1 MENAMAENKTA
12 VFGIFAARSSCE
24 RAANELISA
33 GFSPADFSV
42 LPPEPIAGAADAGAD
57 SSTRPDATIA
67 ASPGASLAATLASL
81 GISASEATICEAR
94 VREGGVLFCVY
105 CDSAGQIE
113 AAKGIL
119 TRNGAK
125 EIDEASEARI
135 AKKEREAE
143 KAAGAE

>member
-1 MENAMAENKTA
+1 MAENKTA
-12 VFGIFAARSSCE
+12 VFGIFAARDNCE

-42 LPPEPIAGAADAGAD
+42 LPPEPIASATDTGG
-57 SSTRPDATIA
+57 SSTGPSDSRTA

-81 GISASEATICEAR
+81 GIPAPEAEICEIR

-105 CDSAGQIE
+105 CDSAAQIE

-135 AKKEREAE
+135 AKKEREVE
-143 KAAGAE
+143 KRAAGAE

>member
-1 MENAMAENKTA
+1 MAENKTA
-12 VFGIFAARSSCE
+12 VFGIFAAHDNCE
-24 RAANELISA
+24 RAADELISV

-42 LPPEPIAGAADAGAD
+42 LPPEPVAGTADAGAD
-57 SSTRPDATIA
+57 SPTRLDATIA

-81 GISASEATICEAR
+81 GISPPEAAICEIR

-105 CDSAGQIE
+105 CDSAPQIE

-125 EIDEASEARI
+125 EIDEASEARV
-135 AKKEREAE
+135 AKKEREVE
-143 KAAGAE
+143 KRAAGAE